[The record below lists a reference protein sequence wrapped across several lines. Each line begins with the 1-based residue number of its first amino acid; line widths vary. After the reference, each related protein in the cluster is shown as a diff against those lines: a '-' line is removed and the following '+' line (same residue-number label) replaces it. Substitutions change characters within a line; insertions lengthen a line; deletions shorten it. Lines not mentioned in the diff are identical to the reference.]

1 MWTLKNGTILWLTY
15 NLGSGQCNFNLCDI
29 LKVELIH
36 HKTWINQS
44 FRNSKWFYQYPLK
57 NVLDLS
63 RKNIKYSIQKKNL
76 SFIIFFKLD
85 DTYESLFLYFVFKSL
100 VFYFLSYRISFKIS
114 VFTNINY
121 STKIILD
128 FPIGKSKESTW
139 GGISSKME
147 NWVYWVASLEG

>member
-147 NWVYWVASLEG
+147 N

>member
-57 NVLDLS
+57 NVLDFS

-147 NWVYWVASLEG
+147 N

>member
-29 LKVELIH
+29 LKEELIH

-147 NWVYWVASLEG
+147 N

>member
-1 MWTLKNGTILWLTY
+1 MWTLKNGTILWLTHKY

-63 RKNIKYSIQKKNL
+63 RKNIKYSIPKKKFVL
-76 SFIIFFKLD
+76 HHFFKLD
-85 DTYESLFLYFVFKSL
+85 DTYESLCLFLFVFKSL

-147 NWVYWVASLEG
+147 NSILSCFS